1 MHHIIIDETA
11 HDMRDGI
18 DLTDVGKELV
28 AEPFA
33 GGGAFDDARD
43 VHELDRGRQDTLGF
57 DDGGERIE
65 PRVGHRDDADVRL
78 DGAERVVLGRDGR
91 ARERVEEGRLANIGQ
106 ADDAAFDSHA
116 MCP

>member
-1 MHHIIIDETA
+1 MHHVIVNETA
-11 HDMRDGI
+11 HDVRDGI
-18 DLTDVGKELV
+18 DLADVGEEFV
-28 AEPFA
+28 AETLA
-33 GGGAFDDARD
+33 GGGTLDDARD
-43 VHELDRGRQDTLGF
+43 IHELDRGRQDTLRL

-65 PRVGHRDDADVRL
+65 PRVGHRHDADVRL